1 LLIKGKRVLVTGG
14 AGFLGSHLVDLLAR
28 HNRVTVLDDFS
39 VGNDAH
45 LGSTGPVRIIRADVC
60 DRSSIVEAIQDAEVI
75 FHLAAVCLRVSL
87 GDPTRN
93 QRVNDT
99 GTLEVL
105 LAARDVGVE
114 RFVYISSSEV
124 YGTARWIPMDEDH
137 PTLPTTPYGAS
148 KLAGEAMT
156 FSFYHS
162 YGLPSV
168 IVRPF
173 NAYGPRAHAEGPSG
187 EVIPRFVQRALA
199 GQPMVVFGDGLQT
212 RDFTWVEDTVQGI
225 VLAAECDQLVG
236 DCVNIARG
244 EEVSIVKLAQFIN
257 MLTGSSAP
265 IVHRASR
272 PGDVRRHYANVERGR
287 DLLGFDAEV
296 GIEEGL
302 SRYIDWVKAQPGAG
316 SFASSEGERNW
327 EISTVTV

>member
-1 LLIKGKRVLVTGG
+1 
-14 AGFLGSHLVDLLAR
+14 
-28 HNRVTVLDDFS
+28 
-39 VGNDAH
+39 
-45 LGSTGPVRIIRADVC
+45 
-60 DRSSIVEAIQDAEVI
+60 
-75 FHLAAVCLRVSL
+75 
-87 GDPTRN
+87 
-93 QRVNDT
+93 
-99 GTLEVL
+99 
-105 LAARDVGVE
+105 
-114 RFVYISSSEV
+114 
-124 YGTARWIPMDEDH
+124 
-137 PTLPTTPYGAS
+137 
-148 KLAGEAMT
+148 
-156 FSFYHS
+156 
-162 YGLPSV
+162 
-168 IVRPF
+168 
-173 NAYGPRAHAEGPSG
+173 
-187 EVIPRFVQRALA
+187 VIPRFVQRALA

-244 EEVSIVKLAQFIN
+244 EEVSIVRLAQFIN